1 MNVSVQFP
9 VDMENALRNTAA
21 AAGKDVESFVRDV
34 VAERLTEEAPSS
46 AGRRMSH
53 EEFMARIRELV
64 ALRGVPHGHMDDSRE
79 SIYEGR
85 GE

>member
-9 VDMENALRNTAA
+9 VDIENALRNTAA
-21 AAGKDVESFVRDV
+21 AAGKDVETFVRDI
-34 VAERLTEEAPSS
+34 VAERLAEEIPSPVG
-46 AGRRMSH
+46 GRLSH
-53 EEFMARIRELV
+53 EEFRAKIRELV
-64 ALRGVPHGHMDDSRE
+64 ALRGVTHGHMDDSRE